1 MLVIALTS
9 DLIRKGRVL
18 GALDYGEVLG
28 VDMYKI
34 GQKRVS
40 VFYSGMLSGAHAVA
54 LPCFTK
60 MRIGHL
66 SFFYNNNNSMSPKS
80 YKIIS
85 IISVTI
91 SLLLVI
97 GGCFAPWIF
106 TGEGCERLDFTETGQ
121 IGDTIGG
128 LMGPFIAMAGVF
140 LTFVAFLMQVK
151 ANEIQRE
158 QLHKSFNM
166 KQLEHMIECLHAL
179 QLLHIDIQNV
189 IKDIEL
195 RCDSI
200 ENYCRELDDNPLAE
214 VACKRTSS
222 QSIKRYQGIDRNLL
236 YKAVNDFVQ
245 TDNKQVWYRN
255 IYAVLDLYSEGV
267 DQLWNDVYIP
277 NTKDIMHIKS
287 GIPELYTKLVEGISF
302 VSDSHNKLI
311 INRFK
316 AQAVKLCRQDGS
328 LDISALNKLLDN
340 GAYNSLYADV
350 SETYQTLQN
359 ALTQMMNIG
368 INMSKEMSAAVNA
381 FRGDSVLGEL
391 TKFEETLS
399 QTLLT
404 NTDVILID
412 KFENNDLRVK

>member
-1 MLVIALTS
+1 MA
-9 DLIRKGRVL
+9 
-18 GALDYGEVLG
+18 
-28 VDMYKI
+28 
-34 GQKRVS
+34 
-40 VFYSGMLSGAHAVA
+40 
-54 LPCFTK
+54 
-60 MRIGHL
+60 
-66 SFFYNNNNSMSPKS
+66 
-80 YKIIS
+80 
-85 IISVTI
+85 I

-97 GGCFAPWIF
+97 GGCFAPWLF
-106 TGEGCERLDFTETGQ
+106 TGEGCNRLDFTKTGQ

-128 LMGPFIAMAGVF
+128 VMGPFIAMAGVF
-140 LTFVAFLMQVK
+140 LTFVAFLMQVR

-166 KQLEHMIECLHAL
+166 KQLEHKIESLHAL
-179 QLLHIDIQNV
+179 QLLHIDVQNS
-189 IKDIEL
+189 IKDIEV
-195 RCDSI
+195 RCNLID
-200 ENYCRELDDNPLAE
+200 EYCRVLDANPLAE

-245 TDNKQVWYRN
+245 TDNKEDWYRN
-255 IYAVLDLYSEGV
+255 IYAVLDYYSEGV

-287 GIPELYTKLVEGISF
+287 AIPELYTKMVEGINSF
-302 VSDSHNKLI
+302 SASHNKMLI
-311 INRFK
+311 GGFN
-316 AQAVKLCRQDGS
+316 AQIFELRRQDGS
-328 LDISALNKLLDN
+328 LDISALNMLLND
-340 GAYNSLYADV
+340 GVYSSLFADV

-399 QTLLT
+399 KTLLS
-404 NTDVILID
+404 NTEDMLIS
-412 KFENNDLRVK
+412 KFEMND